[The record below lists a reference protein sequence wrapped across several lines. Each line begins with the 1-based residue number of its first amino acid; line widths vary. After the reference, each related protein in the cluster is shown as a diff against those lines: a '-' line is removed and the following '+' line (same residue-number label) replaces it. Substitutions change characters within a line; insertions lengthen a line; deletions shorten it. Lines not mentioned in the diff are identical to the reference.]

1 MRVAH
6 PGRRRTGAP
15 RPLTSANEREDA
27 MTEFV
32 GLRTRLKPGMAQA
45 YKEAHDAIWP
55 EILEG
60 QRAAGIKRYL
70 IFRDGLDLFHAI
82 EVDDFDAAAAML
94 GQHPV
99 DQRWQAEMA
108 RFVATAEDV
117 DRPGAT
123 RLELVY
129 NRSPAGGAWSS
140 LPSK

>member
-1 MRVAH
+1 
-6 PGRRRTGAP
+6 
-15 RPLTSANEREDA
+15 

-55 EILEG
+55 EILEA
-60 QRAAGIKRYL
+60 QRAAGIRRYL

-82 EVDDFDAAAAML
+82 EADDFDAADAVL
-94 GQHPV
+94 RQLPV

-108 RFVATAEDV
+108 KFVVASEDE

-129 NRSPAGGAWSS
+129 NGSPADGA
-140 LPSK
+140 